1 MHRVG
6 TSWAQSRNSA
16 SPLALFA
23 LASVT
28 FGGSAAA
35 QEHKDASGAVV
46 LPTLSVED
54 QNRAT
59 PLDKKTGLSVLPTTV
74 QDTPQQVNVISAEQ
88 LREQGVTSLEQAL
101 RNVPGITVSIGEGGT
116 LNGDQFM
123 IRGFDAKDDVY
134 VDGLKDFGAYTRDSF
149 NYEEVQV
156 LKGPSGALFG
166 RGTTG
171 GVINTQSKTP
181 RPENEYS
188 ATAYVGNGDYYRGLV
203 DLNHA
208 VTDNAAVRLNVMGN
222 STGVVARDFI
232 TSKRWGV
239 APSVGLGLNSD
250 TSFTLSYLHQH
261 DHRMPDYGIVVTQ
274 RPGSLIALPV
284 TEFGV
289 PRSNFLQYD
298 TDVDV
303 TNADIVTARFTHN
316 ATSWLTFTND
326 ARYGAYDRYFQ
337 YTTVDRCDD
346 LLATGFCS
354 TKLFGANPQSAE
366 GGIGGGGPYQQNSW
380 GLQNLATAHAKF
392 DVGGFRNEMI
402 VGLDVSYQ
410 NNKKAF
416 WFYTLPSAGQFSYTL
431 GNGTAAR
438 ANIGRSLFNPVHTPP
453 AGYAPFRATPAT
465 IANSTATATSVT
477 DSRATATDIAGF
489 LTDQLWLTDE
499 ISLLG
504 SLRYDDYTAKFN
516 TVTVAGVVANL
527 KAANHLTSP
536 KTSLVFEPSE
546 TQTYYFS
553 WGRSQTPQ
561 GTNVVGS
568 GTALALTTQDLK
580 PEIADTYELGAKVG
594 VLPDGALTLT
604 ASVFQTTKN
613 NATQRDPTTGDTL
626 LQSGQ
631 RQRIRGFELGAV
643 GKPLPFWTVTAN
655 YTHLD
660 SKILSDLSCSTTAPI
675 SCLPNK
681 FTIGRQVINVPKNAV
696 SLWNTLV
703 LDTVLPGLSASAGL
717 TYQESMP
724 VRYTSLG
731 TAPVITGLSR
741 IAVIPKTF
749 AVDTTLTY
757 QTGPYRF
764 ALNIYNLFDRL
775 NYSQSFGNRGVPSPG
790 RTFIFSAGVEF

>member
-1 MHRVG
+1 MMDRVILRR
-6 TSWAQSRNSA
+6 APAHASA
-16 SPLALFA
+16 SPLALLA
-23 LASVT
+23 LASVAIS
-28 FGGSAAA
+28 GPSAA
-35 QEHKDASGAVV
+35 QETDASGAVV

-54 QNRAT
+54 RSKAT
-59 PLDKKTGLSVLPTTV
+59 PLDRKTGLSVLSTTV
-74 QDTPQQVNVISAEQ
+74 QDTPQQVNIITGEM

-171 GVINTQSKTP
+171 GVVNTRSKTP
-181 RPENEYS
+181 RLDNQYS
-188 ATAYVGNGDYYRGLV
+188 ATGYVGNGDYYRGLV

-208 VTDNAAVRLNVMGN
+208 VSDNAAVRLNVMGN
-222 STGVVARDFI
+222 ATGVVDRDFI
-232 TSKRWGV
+232 KSKRWGV
-239 APSVGLGLNSD
+239 APSVAFGLNAD
-250 TSFTLSYLHQH
+250 TSFTLRYLHQH
-261 DHRMPDYGIVVTQ
+261 DRRVPDYGIVVAQ
-274 RPGSLIALPV
+274 RPGSLIAVPV

-289 PRSNFLQYD
+289 PRANFLQYD

-316 ATSWLTFTND
+316 RNAWLTFTND
-326 ARYGAYDRYFQ
+326 ARYGSYDRYFQ

-346 LLATGFCS
+346 TAATGFCS
-354 TKLFGANPQSAE
+354 SKLFGANPQGAQ

-380 GLQNLATAHAKF
+380 GLQNIATARAKF
-392 DVGGFRNEMI
+392 SLGTLRNEMI
-402 VGLDVSYQ
+402 VGFDVSHQ

-416 WFYTLPSAGQFSYTL
+416 WFYTLPSTSEFTYAL

-438 ANIGRSLFNPVHTPP
+438 TNIGRSLFNPVPTPP
-453 AGYAPFRATPAT
+453 PGYAPFRATPAT
-465 IANSTATATSVT
+465 IASSTASATSVT
-477 DSRATATDIAGF
+477 DTRASATDLAGF
-489 LTDQLWLTDE
+489 LTNQLWLTDAL
-499 ISLLG
+499 SLVA

-527 KAANHLTSP
+527 QATNHLTSP
-536 KTSLVFEPSE
+536 KTSLVFEPTE
-546 TQTYYFS
+546 TATYYFS

-568 GTALALTTQDLK
+568 GTALAVTTQDLQ

-594 VLPDGALTLT
+594 VLPEGALTLT
-604 ASVFQTTKN
+604 ASLFQTTKN
-613 NATQRDPTTGDTL
+613 NATQRDPASGDTV

-631 RQRIRGFELGAV
+631 RQRIRGIELGAV
-643 GKPLPFWTVTAN
+643 GRPMPFWTVTAN

-675 SCLPNK
+675 SCLPNR
-681 FTIGRQVINVPKNAV
+681 FTIGRQVINVPKNAF
-696 SLWNTLV
+696 SLWNTLALAKV
-703 LDTVLPGLSASAGL
+703 WEGLSVSAGL
-717 TYQESMP
+717 TYQDAMP
-724 VRYTSLG
+724 VRYTNLG
-731 TAPVITGLSR
+731 TAPLITGLSR
-741 IAVIPKTF
+741 IAMIPKSI
-749 AVDTTLTY
+749 AVDTTLSH

-764 ALNIYNLFDRL
+764 ALNLYNLFDRL
-775 NYSQSFGNRGVPSPG
+775 NYSQSFGNRGVPAAG
-790 RTFIFSAGVEF
+790 RTVVFSAGVEF